1 MITAETM
8 VAKKLKIKF
17 PTQRMEAV
25 PGIRVDSGCNV
36 DKNYHSR
43 ACDMPKTKLE
53 PAEPRAN
60 KRRPLQMLEGRS
72 QKKRKMDHSVSRQ
85 CFAILKSLINNPSGW
100 VFKEPV
106 DPVALNI
113 PDYFSIISHPMD
125 LGTIKSKL
133 EKNQYFG
140 TEEFAADV
148 RLTFSNAM
156 LYNPPTN
163 YVHKM
168 AESLNKIFETKWKSL
183 VEKWNCEVSE
193 SSGGKNLSRKPKEIS
208 TARQNSSQIPL
219 LPKGSKLSEDK
230 ATRSSANAKAAT
242 VKHSKPVEN
251 CMRKASQLNSFE
263 GTSGGKHACCYVS
276 VKPSLSP
283 VVGKCGRSVGSARQ
297 CCLPCD
303 STHASSD
310 ISSERS
316 LSRDDTACGSDASKL
331 DCQQKSMSTAQ
342 RSKSDLDSDGA
353 VSALDDEN
361 ACPSSQLMPC
371 ATDVTSGEGGI
382 PHSFDVQ
389 LSPTKA
395 LRAAMLKYRFADT
408 ILKAQQKTLLDHCE
422 KADLVKM
429 QREKERLERKQREE
443 KALIEAQIRAAEA
456 NSRRSAELELKKQ
469 REKEREAAR
478 VALQKMEKTVYFEQD
493 LEILKE
499 LEMLSGGS
507 LSYHFRIDSKCSQVS
522 NGEMEGSYLRSPL
535 ERLGLFMKNDIW
547 DEDDKLQ
554 NGDEEEGEIFP

>member
-1 MITAETM
+1 MFIRMITAETM

-263 GTSGGKHACCYVS
+263 
-276 VKPSLSP
+276 
-283 VVGKCGRSVGSARQ
+283 
-297 CCLPCD
+297 
-303 STHASSD
+303 D

-331 DCQQKSMSTAQ
+331 QKSMSTAQ